1 MSNIINNWEEIP
13 EYRAREVEWPIVF
26 HKYELSEKLLDEFLT
41 MAELATKNN
50 YPHSS
55 LLVSKFFI
63 HTKDNKNQ
71 LEDLNL
77 RNSCKIIAQQQQFSE
92 NLLIK
97 HYDSLSFTDLYH
109 NKKLQETWDDLESI
123 HSFAHKA
130 HLLRKKEL
138 DKIFWDSINMNPNL
152 DGYLSNPNLIIGEDM
167 VLDYSE
173 QWIHSDKDRNIFLKK
188 VLCSSKTI
196 EMVYNSYSNEDS
208 KSFAMKCIIPTSQ
221 ILDQDFMD
229 RYINELSIDNICLY
243 QTNISEEF
251 FDKHINL
258 LKESPYFYMVF
269 KNNEYSEDFLDKHS
283 EHFDQNCWDRIS
295 ENQKLSPVFIQKYY
309 DKLNPFCLSQ
319 NRKLNYSKNEIRE
332 LLESGK
338 EAAPKSL
345 KVFKDALTAEM
356 FNSIK
361 YSGLKEILNV
371 LDSLKEAS
379 KAICN
384 KPEKNLQKFDNTK

>member
-188 VLCSSKTI
+188 VLCSSETI

-258 LKESPYFYMVF
+258 LKESPYFYMIF
-269 KNNEYSEDFLDKHS
+269 KNNEYGEDFLDKHS
-283 EHFDQNCWDRIS
+283 EHFDQNCWGRIS

-345 KVFKDALTAEM
+345 KAFKDALTAEM

-384 KPEKNLQKFDNTK
+384 KPEKKSAKIR

>member
-188 VLCSSKTI
+188 VLCSSETI

-283 EHFDQNCWDRIS
+283 EHFNQNCWGRIS

-309 DKLNPFCLSQ
+309 DKLNPFC
-319 NRKLNYSKNEIRE
+319 RKLNYSKNEIRD

-338 EAAPKSL
+338 EAAQKSL
-345 KVFKDALTAEM
+345 EAFKDTLKAEM

-361 YSGLKEILNV
+361 SSGLNPKDILNV

-379 KAICN
+379 KAICK
-384 KPEKNLQKFDNTK
+384 KPKNTSAKIR

>member
-138 DKIFWDSINMNPNL
+138 DKIFGDSINMNPNL

-188 VLCSSKTI
+188 VLCSSETI

-283 EHFDQNCWDRIS
+283 EHFDQNCWGRIS

-345 KVFKDALTAEM
+345 KAFKDALTAEM

-384 KPEKNLQKFDNTK
+384 KPEKKSAKIR

>member
-13 EYRAREVEWPIVF
+13 EYRAREVEWPILF

-97 HYDSLSFTDLYH
+97 HYDSLPFTDLYH

-123 HSFAHKA
+123 HNFAHKA

-138 DKIFWDSINMNPNL
+138 DEIFWDSMNMNPNL
-152 DGYLSNPNLIIGEDM
+152 DGYLSNPNLIVDEDL

-173 QWIHSDKDRNIFLKK
+173 QWIISDKDRNIFLKK
-188 VLCSSKTI
+188 
-196 EMVYNSYSNEDS
+196 
-208 KSFAMKCIIPTSQ
+208 SFVHQKPLRWYIILITTK
-221 ILDQDFMD
+221 I
-229 RYINELSIDNICLY
+229 
-243 QTNISEEF
+243 TNP
-251 FDKHINL
+251 L
-258 LKESPYFYMVF
+258 P
-269 KNNEYSEDFLDKHS
+269 
-283 EHFDQNCWDRIS
+283 
-295 ENQKLSPVFIQKYY
+295 
-309 DKLNPFCLSQ
+309 
-319 NRKLNYSKNEIRE
+319 
-332 LLESGK
+332 
-338 EAAPKSL
+338 
-345 KVFKDALTAEM
+345 
-356 FNSIK
+356 
-361 YSGLKEILNV
+361 
-371 LDSLKEAS
+371 
-379 KAICN
+379 
-384 KPEKNLQKFDNTK
+384 

>member
-13 EYRAREVEWPIVF
+13 EYRAREVEWPILF

-109 NKKLQETWDDLESI
+109 NKKIQETWEDLESI

-152 DGYLSNPNLIIGEDM
+152 DGYLSNPNLIIDEDM

-173 QWIHSDKDRNIFLKK
+173 QWINSDKDRNIFLKK
-188 VLCSSKTI
+188 ILCSSETI
-196 EMVYNSYSNEDS
+196 EMVYNSYSNEDN

-229 RYINELSIDNICLY
+229 RYINELSTDNICLY

-283 EHFDQNCWDRIS
+283 EHFDQNCWGRIS

-309 DKLNPFCLSQ
+309 DKLSH

-332 LLESGK
+332 LLERGK
-338 EAAPKSL
+338 EAAQKSL
-345 KVFKDALTAEM
+345 EAFKDALKAEM

-361 YSGLKEILNV
+361 SSGLNPKEILNV

-384 KPEKNLQKFDNTK
+384 KPEKKSAKIR

>member
-13 EYRAREVEWPIVF
+13 EYRAREVEWPILF

-41 MAELATKNN
+41 MAEQTTRTN
-50 YPHSS
+50 YPRSS

-97 HYDSLSFTDLYH
+97 HYDFLQFTDLYH
-109 NKKLQETWDDLESI
+109 NKKLQETWGDLESI

-130 HLLRKKEL
+130 HLLRKEEL
-138 DKIFWDSINMNPNL
+138 DKNFWDSMNMNPNF
-152 DGYLSNPNLIIGEDM
+152 DGYLSNPNLIIDEDL
-167 VLDYSE
+167 VLDYSD
-173 QWIHSDKDRNIFLKK
+173 QWIISDKDRNTFLKK
-188 VLCSSKTI
+188 ILCSSETI
-196 EMVYNSYSNEDS
+196 EMVYNSYSNEDN

-283 EHFDQNCWDRIS
+283 EHFDQNCWGRIS

-309 DKLNPFCLSQ
+309 DKLSH

-332 LLESGK
+332 LLERGK
-338 EAAPKSL
+338 EAAQKSL
-345 KVFKDALTAEM
+345 EAFKDALIIVFKDISFPDVISLTGE
-356 FNSIK
+356 
-361 YSGLKEILNV
+361 EILNV

-384 KPEKNLQKFDNTK
+384 KPEKKSAKIR

>member
-188 VLCSSKTI
+188 VLCSSETI

-283 EHFDQNCWDRIS
+283 EHFDQNCWGRIS

-345 KVFKDALTAEM
+345 KAFKDALTAEM

-384 KPEKNLQKFDNTK
+384 KPEKKSAKIR

>member
-188 VLCSSKTI
+188 VLCSSETI

-283 EHFDQNCWDRIS
+283 
-295 ENQKLSPVFIQKYY
+295 
-309 DKLNPFCLSQ
+309 
-319 NRKLNYSKNEIRE
+319 
-332 LLESGK
+332 
-338 EAAPKSL
+338 
-345 KVFKDALTAEM
+345 
-356 FNSIK
+356 
-361 YSGLKEILNV
+361 
-371 LDSLKEAS
+371 
-379 KAICN
+379 
-384 KPEKNLQKFDNTK
+384 

>member
-13 EYRAREVEWPIVF
+13 EYRAREVEWPILF

-97 HYDSLSFTDLYH
+97 HYDSLPFTDLYH

-123 HSFAHKA
+123 HNFAHKA

-138 DKIFWDSINMNPNL
+138 DEIFWDSMNMNPNL
-152 DGYLSNPNLIIGEDM
+152 DGYLSNPNLIVDEDL

-173 QWIHSDKDRNIFLKK
+173 QWIISDKDRNIFLKK
-188 VLCSSKTI
+188 VFCSSETI
-196 EMVYNSYSNEDS
+196 EMVYNSYYNEDN

-229 RYINELSIDNICLY
+229 RYINELSIDNICLH

-251 FDKHINL
+251 FDKHLNL
-258 LKESPYFYMVF
+258 LKKSPYLYMVF
-269 KNNEYSEDFLDKHS
+269 KNNKYSEDFLDKHS
-283 EHFDQNCWDRIS
+283 EHFDQSCWGCIS
-295 ENQKLSPVFIQKYY
+295 ENQKLSPGFIQKYY

-319 NRKLNYSKNEIRE
+319 NCKLNYSKNEIRE

-338 EAAPKSL
+338 EAAQKSL
-345 KVFKDALTAEM
+345 EAFKDALKAKI

-361 YSGLKEILNV
+361 SSGLNPKDILNV

-379 KAICN
+379 KAICK
-384 KPEKNLQKFDNTK
+384 KPENTSTKIR

>member
-1 MSNIINNWEEIP
+1 MNNEIINNWEEIP
-13 EYRAREVEWPIVF
+13 EYRAREVEWPILF

-109 NKKLQETWDDLESI
+109 NKKLQETWGDLESI

-152 DGYLSNPNLIIGEDM
+152 DGYLSNPNLIVDEDM

-173 QWIHSDKDRNIFLKK
+173 QWINSDKDRNIFLKK
-188 VLCSSKTI
+188 VFCSSETI
-196 EMVYNSYSNEDS
+196 EMVYNSYYNEDN

-229 RYINELSIDNICLY
+229 RYINELSIDNICLH
-243 QTNISEEF
+243 QTNISEDF
-251 FDKHINL
+251 FDKHLNL
-258 LKESPYFYMVF
+258 LKESPYLYMVF
-269 KNNEYSEDFLDKHS
+269 KNNKYSEDFLDKHS
-283 EHFDQNCWDRIS
+283 EHFDQSCWGCIS
-295 ENQKLSPVFIQKYY
+295 ENQKLSPGFIQKYY
-309 DKLNPFCLSQ
+309 DKLNPFCLK
-319 NRKLNYSKNEIRE
+319 NCKLNYSKNEICE
-332 LLESGK
+332 LFETGK
-338 EAAPKSL
+338 EAAQKSL
-345 KVFKDALTAEM
+345 EAFKDASKVEM

-361 YSGLKEILNV
+361 SSGFNQKEILNV
-371 LDSLKEAS
+371 LASLKEAS
-379 KAICN
+379 KAICK
-384 KPEKNLQKFDNTK
+384 KPENTSAKIR

>member
-1 MSNIINNWEEIP
+1 MNNEVINNWEEIP
-13 EYRAREVEWPIVF
+13 EYRAREVEWPILF

-109 NKKLQETWDDLESI
+109 NKKIQETWEDLESI

-152 DGYLSNPNLIIGEDM
+152 DGYLSNPNLIIDEDM

-173 QWIHSDKDRNIFLKK
+173 QWINSDKDRNIFLKK
-188 VLCSSKTI
+188 VLCSSETI
-196 EMVYNSYSNEDS
+196 EMVYNSYSNEDN

-229 RYINELSIDNICLY
+229 RYINELSTDNICLY

-283 EHFDQNCWDRIS
+283 EHFDQNCWGRIS

-309 DKLNPFCLSQ
+309 DKLNH

-332 LLESGK
+332 LLERGK
-338 EAAPKSL
+338 EAAQKSL
-345 KVFKDALTAEM
+345 EAFKDALKAEM

-361 YSGLKEILNV
+361 SSGLNPKEILNV

-384 KPEKNLQKFDNTK
+384 KPEKKSAKIR

>member
-1 MSNIINNWEEIP
+1 MNNEIINNWEDIP
-13 EYRAREVEWPIVF
+13 EYRAREVEWPILF

-50 YPHSS
+50 RPHSS

-71 LEDLNL
+71 LGDLNL

-109 NKKLQETWDDLESI
+109 NKKLQETWGDLESI

-138 DKIFWDSINMNPNL
+138 DKIFGDSINMIPNL
-152 DGYLSNPNLIIGEDM
+152 DEYLSNPNLIIDEDM

-173 QWIHSDKDRNIFLKK
+173 QWINSDKDRNIFLKK
-188 VLCSSKTI
+188 VPCSSETI
-196 EMVYNSYSNEDS
+196 EMVYNSYFNEDN

-221 ILDQDFMD
+221 ILDQDFMN
-229 RYINELSIDNICLY
+229 RYINELSTDNICLY

-283 EHFDQNCWDRIS
+283 EHFDQNCWGRIS

-309 DKLNPFCLSQ
+309 DKLSH

-332 LLESGK
+332 LLERGK
-338 EAAPKSL
+338 EAAQKSL
-345 KVFKDALTAEM
+345 EAFKDALKAEM

-361 YSGLKEILNV
+361 SSGLNQKEILNV
-371 LDSLKEAS
+371 LDSLKESS

-384 KPEKNLQKFDNTK
+384 KPENTSAKIR